1 MKHQTKL
8 TRLVAALLVLGIS
21 PVVLG
26 ASAEALLKKGIAAE
40 QGKDGIDPAMKIYKQ
55 IVDEAEAARPHIA
68 EAYLRLGACHLK
80 KGNKEDARKAF
91 EKVVW
96 QFADQAATA
105 KAREQLAKLAPAGG
119 VPVVVRTTPA
129 CFAGDV
135 PASLASLTV
144 TFNQK
149 MVDGNWSWVQ
159 RYKDKFPKTTGKA
172 SFDAAQKTCSLPVK
186 LEPGKVYWIEFNSPP
201 YTSFRSVGGAIA
213 RRHALVFATKSAD
226 GKATKI
232 PDDLAA
238 EAKKINAP
246 AAGESPEAVKAAIA
260 VAGKWLALVDEGKY
274 AESWGISAAY
284 VKQAVTKEKWNAS
297 MKAARMPL
305 GKLKSRKLLA
315 THYRTSLPGAPDGQY
330 VVIQYKTSF
339 EKKAEAVETVT
350 PMKEEDGSW
359 RVSGY
364 YIK

>member
-1 MKHQTKL
+1 MRHQTKF
-8 TRLVAALLVLGIS
+8 TGLVAAVLILGIS

-40 QGKDGIDPAMKIYKQ
+40 QGKDGIDSALKIYKQ
-55 IVDEAEAARPHIA
+55 IVDEAEANRPHVA

-91 EKVVW
+91 EKVLS
-96 QFADQAATA
+96 QFADQAAA
-105 KAREQLAKLAPAGG
+105 DKAREQLAKLAPAGG
-119 VPVVVRTTPA
+119 VPVVVSTTPA

-135 PASLASLTV
+135 SASLDKLTV

-149 MVDGNWSWVQ
+149 MLDKHWSWVQ
-159 RYKDKFPKTTGKA
+159 RHKDKFPKTTGKA
-172 SFDAAQKTCSLPVK
+172 SFDAEQKTCSLPVK

-201 YTSFRSVGGAIA
+201 YTAFRSVGGAIA

-238 EAKKINAP
+238 LAKKINAP

-260 VAGKWLALVDEGKY
+260 AAGKWLALVDEGKY

-284 VKQAVTKEKWNAS
+284 VRQAVTREKWHAS

-339 EKKAEAVETVT
+339 EKKAEAVETIT
-350 PMKEEDGSW
+350 PMKEKDGSW